1 MLRILRLGLGGH
13 RNRDGIRLI
22 VIAGE
27 EPPVVDLLQFHAVI
41 IHDPIGRDRAAAS
54 RYERPGHGFAVQRF
68 QFVHFGAA
76 TVQTHVVVP
85 ANSG

>member
-1 MLRILRLGLGGH
+1 MLRVLRLRLSSH

-22 VIAGE
+22 VVAGE
-27 EPPVVDLLQFHAVI
+27 ALTVVDLLQFHAVI

-68 QFVHFGAA
+68 QFLRFCAA
-76 TVQTHVVVP
+76 
-85 ANSG
+85 AM